1 MDILIVTAE
10 LAPFCSDGEIGE
22 SVAALGRAIAS
33 QGHQVTFVMPK
44 PSNLEDLGLMVAR
57 RLSPLEMSHQRKAAI
72 FDGQLGNG
80 IPVLMIES
88 EVLEPR
94 SSPYGEDGQ
103 DYADNFARIAE
114 LARAAEAVA
123 SARAS
128 AGKPFDAALG
138 YGLAGCLLP
147 YVDLGVP
154 TVLAVHDPERL
165 GLSTEAQLEACE
177 LLNQQGSRD
186 AFRFEGGVSV
196 LRGGVLAADVVTCVS
211 PKLALHYQD
220 PEFSPLA
227 KALKAADKEIYGV
240 TPGVDYAVYN
250 PATDSAL
257 PTRYHAEMADRKGLC
272 RAALLRELELE
283 LEPAWPVFVWV
294 GPVTSTSGAEALGE
308 IVKDI
313 VKLPLRLI
321 VAGKVGTD
329 KASKALAKQ
338 FATSKFS
345 KLGNYRFI
353 DNPDPTL
360 QRRVLAAADIALCER
375 NSLTGHGCRVAQR
388 YGAVPVA
395 LDAAGASDAL
405 VDCDA
410 QLVTGTGFLYGE
422 PTSEAL
428 LGAVQRALSAASAPG
443 FGRLRRRIMRQDLG
457 WERAA
462 RRYVQLLK
470 AARKV

>member
-57 RLSPLEMSHQRKAAI
+57 RLSPLEMSHHRKAAI
-72 FDGQLGNG
+72 YDGQLGNG

-94 SSPYGEDGQ
+94 PAPYGEDGQ
-103 DYADNFARIAE
+103 EYPDNLARVAE

-123 SARAS
+123 AARAS

-138 YGLAGCLLP
+138 YGLAGSLLP

-165 GLSTEAQLEACE
+165 GLSTEAELEVCD
-177 LLNQQGSRD
+177 LLNQEGSRD

-211 PKLALHYQD
+211 PKLALQYQD
-220 PEFSPLA
+220 PDVSPLA

-283 LEPAWPVFVWV
+283 LDPAWPVFVWV
-294 GPVTSTSGAEALGE
+294 GPVAATSGAEELAESL
-308 IVKDI
+308 KDI
-313 VKLPLRLI
+313 LKLPLRLI

-329 KASKALAKQ
+329 KASEAVAKQ
-338 FATSKFS
+338 LATSKFA

-353 DNPDPTL
+353 ENPEPTL

-375 NSLTGHGCRVAQR
+375 SSLTGHGCRVAQR

-395 LDAAGASDAL
+395 WDAPGASDAL

-428 LGAVQRALSAASAPG
+428 LGAVQRALSATASPA
-443 FGRLRRRIMRQDLG
+443 FGRLRRRVMRQDLG